1 MPTATPTNTPVPKEQ
16 SRNYIASA
24 HKVDEQLRKLMC
36 SLAHYFIDRDAAHAI
51 IDECDGDGI
60 KFLEI
65 WRPRPPSTKAKP
77 SDLALVTTQRDAAYS
92 RGIPEALKD
101 FLKIERTCPAKHV
114 AHS

>member
-1 MPTATPTNTPVPKEQ
+1 ML
-16 SRNYIASA
+16 ASA

-36 SLAHYFIDRDAAHAI
+36 SLAHCFIDHDAAHAI

-65 WRPRPPSTKAKP
+65 WRAEASKAKP